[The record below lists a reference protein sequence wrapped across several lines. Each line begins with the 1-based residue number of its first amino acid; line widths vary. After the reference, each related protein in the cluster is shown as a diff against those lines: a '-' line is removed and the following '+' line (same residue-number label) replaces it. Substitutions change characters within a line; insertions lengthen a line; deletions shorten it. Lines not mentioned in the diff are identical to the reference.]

1 MRTQALLPASVPEK
15 SLLSEAIFGVTRGL
29 TAPLL
34 VDTVSQPQR
43 GPLQTRL
50 SPSRAGSIWPKSA
63 PSKED
68 NVGGHVFPGGAYP
81 LPKPTSPLL
90 PNGPQEGPS
99 LPSHLVSTRH
109 VCSFSVA
116 TLRGLKTW
124 EVGSLT
130 VLTRSTN
137 EDVHGAVLLFWKL
150 WGRTLGLQSCH
161 SRLCL
166 SSHCPPLRV
175 SRSAPVP
182 IRTLVFQS

>member
-1 MRTQALLPASVPEK
+1 ME
-15 SLLSEAIFGVTRGL
+15 
-29 TAPLL
+29 
-34 VDTVSQPQR
+34 
-43 GPLQTRL
+43 
-50 SPSRAGSIWPKSA
+50 
-63 PSKED
+63 
-68 NVGGHVFPGGAYP
+68 GHVFPGGTYP
-81 LPKPTSPLL
+81 LPEPTSPLL
-90 PNGPQEGPS
+90 PDGPQEGPS

-116 TLRGLKTW
+116 TPRGSKTW

-137 EDVHGAVLLFWKL
+137 KDVHGAVLLFWEL

-166 SSHCPPLRV
+166 SSHCPPLHV

-182 IRTLVFQS
+182 IRTCRLSILNLITSAKILFPNKVTQVLCLGLRLYWGAPGSLPQHVLCIHTTPPSHSTP